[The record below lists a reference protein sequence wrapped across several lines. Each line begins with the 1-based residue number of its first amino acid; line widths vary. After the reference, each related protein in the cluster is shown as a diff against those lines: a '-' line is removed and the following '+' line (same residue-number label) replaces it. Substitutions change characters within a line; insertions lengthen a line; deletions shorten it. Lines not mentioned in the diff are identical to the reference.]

1 MENFCVKSLTSF
13 LIISSLLLNFFCC
26 AQVAARDNVSQYF
39 EAIKHQPEE
48 LAQFLWDMPKGG
60 DLHSHMAGATFAE
73 NLIQYAQGDQFCI
86 DRNTYT
92 VFDDPKCSAE
102 NLLNNAVKTPL
113 FYNNVIDA
121 WSMRN
126 FKGKKES
133 GHDHFFATFGKFYP
147 IVEKH
152 PAQVLA
158 EIRKRAQL
166 QNESYLELQVTLDGN
181 ESGLLGKLVG
191 WDVHF
196 ETMREKLLNHG
207 LDHIV
212 KRMSQVIDENE
223 ANVEKLLN
231 CKRQPNNAGC
241 DITVRYL
248 YQVFREQAPEMVF
261 AQLLAGFTAAHN
273 DKRIVGINMV
283 QPEDG
288 PISMRDYALHMQ
300 MVNFLHKIFPHVFI
314 SLHAGE
320 LTEKLVP
327 LDGLTFHINEAV
339 AVASANRIGHGVD
352 LLHEKNYQ
360 ELLNDMSKKGI
371 LVEINLSSNDMILNA
386 LERNYP
392 LQTYL
397 KYHVPLALSTD
408 DEGISRA
415 NLTQQYVL
423 AVNKFNMDYPTLKT
437 FARNSLAY
445 SFLSGKGLWVDR
457 DYKKVTSKCKFDR
470 IGSVKPSAA
479 CRDFLNKNEKAN
491 IQWNLESR
499 FVRFERRF

>member
-1 MENFCVKSLTSF
+1 MENFCVKSLTAF
-13 LIISSLLLNFFCC
+13 LIISSLLLNSFCC
-26 AQVAARDNVSQYF
+26 AQVAAPDNVSQYF
-39 EAIKHQPEE
+39 ETIKHQPEK

-102 NLLNNAVKTPL
+102 NLLNNAVKTPS

-166 QNESYLELQVTLDGN
+166 QNESYLELQVTLDQN
-181 ESGLLGKLVG
+181 ESGILGKQLG
-191 WDVHF
+191 WNVPF
-196 ETMREKLLNHG
+196 EAMRKKLLSHG
-207 LDHIV
+207 LDKIV
-212 KRMSQVIDENE
+212 KRMSQSIDEDE
-223 ANVEKLLN
+223 ANARKILN

-248 YQVFREQAPEMVF
+248 YQVLREQAPERVF
-261 AQLLAGFTAAHN
+261 AQLLAGFIVASEDT
-273 DKRIVGINMV
+273 RVVGINMV

-288 PISMRDYALHMQ
+288 TISMRDYALHMQ
-300 MVNFLHKIFPHVFI
+300 MVKFLHKKFPHVFI

-320 LTEKLVP
+320 LTEQLVP
-327 LDGLTFHINEAV
+327 LDGLKCHIKEAV
-339 AVASANRIGHGVD
+339 TVANASRIGHGVD
-352 LLHEKNYQ
+352 ILHEKNYQ
-360 ELLNDMSKKGI
+360 ELLNDMAKKEI
-371 LVEINLSSNDMILNA
+371 LVEINLSSNDMILHA

-423 AVNKFNMDYPTLKT
+423 AVNKFNLDYPTLKI

-445 SFLSGKGLWVDR
+445 SFLPGKGLWVDR

-470 IGSVKPSAA
+470 IGSVKPSTT

-499 FVRFERRF
+499 FVRFEKRF

>member
-1 MENFCVKSLTSF
+1 M
-13 LIISSLLLNFFCC
+13 
-26 AQVAARDNVSQYF
+26 
-39 EAIKHQPEE
+39 
-48 LAQFLWDMPKGG
+48 
-60 DLHSHMAGATFAE
+60 
-73 NLIQYAQGDQFCI
+73 
-86 DRNTYT
+86 
-92 VFDDPKCSAE
+92 
-102 NLLNNAVKTPL
+102 
-113 FYNNVIDA
+113 
-121 WSMRN
+121 
-126 FKGKKES
+126 
-133 GHDHFFATFGKFYP
+133 
-147 IVEKH
+147 
-152 PAQVLA
+152 
-158 EIRKRAQL
+158 
-166 QNESYLELQVTLDGN
+166 
-181 ESGLLGKLVG
+181 
-191 WDVHF
+191 
-196 ETMREKLLNHG
+196 
-207 LDHIV
+207 
-212 KRMSQVIDENE
+212 
-223 ANVEKLLN
+223 
-231 CKRQPNNAGC
+231 
-241 DITVRYL
+241 
-248 YQVFREQAPEMVF
+248 
-261 AQLLAGFTAAHN
+261 
-273 DKRIVGINMV
+273 
-283 QPEDG
+283 
-288 PISMRDYALHMQ
+288 
-300 MVNFLHKIFPHVFI
+300 
-314 SLHAGE
+314 
-320 LTEKLVP
+320 
-327 LDGLTFHINEAV
+327 
-339 AVASANRIGHGVD
+339 D

>member
-1 MENFCVKSLTSF
+1 MKLSASAFF
-13 LIISSLLLNFFCC
+13 ISSLLLNSFCC
-26 AQVAARDNVSQYF
+26 AQAVAQAQAPVAHYF
-39 EAIKHQPEE
+39 ETIKHQPEK

-102 NLLNNAVKTPL
+102 NLLNNAVKTPS

-133 GHDHFFATFGKFYP
+133 GHDHFFSTFGKFYP

-166 QNESYLELQVTLDGN
+166 QNESYLELQVTLDQN
-181 ESGLLGKLVG
+181 ESGRLGERLG
-191 WDVHF
+191 WNAHF
-196 ETMREKLLNHG
+196 ETMREKLLSHG
-207 LDHIV
+207 LNKIV
-212 KRMSQVIDENE
+212 KRMSDSIDETE
-223 ANVEKLLN
+223 AHARKILN
-231 CKRQPNNAGC
+231 CKHQPTNAGC

-248 YQVFREQAPEMVF
+248 YQVLREQAPEKVF
-261 AQLLAGFTAAHN
+261 AQLLAGFTAANN

-288 PISMRDYALHMQ
+288 TISMHDYALHMQ
-300 MVNFLHKIFPHVFI
+300 MVKFLHKKFPRVFI

-327 LDGLTFHINEAV
+327 LDGLKYHIKEAV
-339 AVASANRIGHGVD
+339 TVASANRIGHGVD
-352 LLHEKNYQ
+352 LLHEKNYK

-371 LVEINLSSNDMILNA
+371 LVEINLSSNDMILHA

-423 AVNKFNMDYPTLKT
+423 AVNKFNLDYPTLKT

-445 SFLSGKGLWVDR
+445 SFLPGQGLWVDS

-470 IGSVKPSAA
+470 IGSVKSSTT

-499 FVRFERRF
+499 FVRFEKRF

>member
-1 MENFCVKSLTSF
+1 MENSCVKASTFVLIASSWF
-13 LIISSLLLNFFCC
+13 LNPFCY
-26 AQVAARDNVSQYF
+26 AQLVASDTVAQHF
-39 EAIKHQPEE
+39 ETIKLQPKKMK
-48 LAQFLWDMPKGG
+48 QFLWDMPKGG
-60 DLHSHMAGATFAE
+60 DLHNHMAGATFAE

-92 VFDDPKCSAE
+92 VFDDPNCSAE
-102 NLLNNAVKTPL
+102 NLLDNAVKTPS

-126 FKGKKES
+126 FKETKES

-158 EIRKRAQL
+158 EIRNRAQL

-181 ESGLLGKLVG
+181 KSGILGKQLG
-191 WDVHF
+191 WNAHF
-196 ETMREKLLNHG
+196 ETMREKLLSHG
-207 LDHIV
+207 LDGIV

-261 AQLLAGFTAAHN
+261 AQLLAGFTAASN
-273 DKRIVGINMV
+273 DKRIVGVNMV

-288 PISMRDYALHMQ
+288 SISMRDYALHMQ
-300 MVNFLHKIFPHVFI
+300 MVKFLHKIFPHVFI

-327 LDGLTFHINEAV
+327 LDGLQFHIKDAV
-339 AVASANRIGHGVD
+339 TVASANRIGHGVD
-352 LLHEKNYQ
+352 LLHEKNYK
-360 ELLNDMSKKGI
+360 ELLTDMSKKKI

-423 AVNKFNMDYPTLKT
+423 AVNKFNLDYPMLKT

-445 SFLSGKGLWVDR
+445 SFLPGKGLWIDN

-470 IGSVKPSAA
+470 IGSMKPSTT